1 MDQVLEGMI
10 YQLNSKQW
18 EAYYRIIKK
27 VSDGKDGFI
36 NCYYVQNIKSGWTM
50 YAHGLHIY
58 PGKFV
63 DKIDWE
69 YSTGGHF
76 EDGKDVD

>member
-1 MDQVLEGMI
+1 MDRALEGMT
-10 YQLNSKQW
+10 YRLNCDGYDSF
-18 EAYYRIIKK
+18 YRIIKK

-50 YAHGLHIY
+50 YVHGLSVY

-63 DKIDWE
+63 DRIDWE